1 MSLKEKVDHAYFTR
15 RMFLVAVLPAP
26 LAGIGL
32 ALAEMGHTILVGH
45 AIGTEGLAAVG
56 FASPLFLLAAFF
68 VFGLSMGGAVIYANL
83 MNEGKKEE
91 ALSIFRFFL
100 RLSAVIGFGVAAGGL
115 LMEEGLLAVLG
126 TSPEDGEAYR
136 LAKSYISY
144 ILLGI
149 PFEILMEVVTAY
161 LRNDNA
167 DTLAITL
174 QTVSGVANLAV
185 SALLLLVF
193 DWGIAGCSFG
203 FFIANAGTFAIAMGY
218 LCLGRGQLRV
228 LGRAASFGEAFK
240 AMRLGFATSSEYI
253 FDALF
258 TLVAIHLMMDLAGT
272 EGVAVFNIIENLSLL
287 FIFIYEFIG
296 KTAQPLFSTFF
307 AECNFTELH
316 RVFRYCLI
324 YSLILGILATAG
336 VMVWPQVLDLL
347 FGMEDIGDVGKAYY
361 AARVFCIGTI
371 FMGVCLL
378 LQNYLQS
385 EEDEKGAFLVVFM
398 RRLGASLPLLF
409 LLAEGGFYVFWF
421 VYPLG
426 EIVTL
431 AVLWLYHRRR
441 GERRSIPAERVYSAS
456 FLGHAETVTEQLE
469 AMESFATRWGAD
481 ERKRYLLRL
490 ALEEICEEE
499 SSRLQAKGKEVLVQ
513 LTLIARED
521 GIFELHFRD
530 DGEEFDPFQLAKEA
544 LARQPQG
551 LAEAAQDS
559 RGLGL
564 HMVKSHAAN
573 LFYRSYHGFNTLTL
587 SI

>member
-1 MSLKEKVDHAYFTR
+1 MSLQDKVDHAYFTR
-15 RMFLVAVLPAP
+15 KMFMGAVLPAP

-56 FASPLFLLAAFF
+56 FVSPLFLLAAFF

-91 ALSIFRFFL
+91 ALAIFRFFL
-100 RLSAVIGFGVAAGGL
+100 RLSAVIGFGMAVGGL
-115 LMEEGLLAVLG
+115 LMEDGVLTLLG
-126 TSPEDGEAYR
+126 TSPEDGEVYR
-136 LAKSYISY
+136 LAKSYISF

-149 PFEILMEVVTAY
+149 PFEILMELVTAY

-174 QTVSGVANLAV
+174 QTVSGLANLV
-185 SALLLLVF
+185 ISAILLLFF
-193 DWGIAGCSFG
+193 DWGVAGCSFG

-228 LGRAASFGEAFK
+228 LGRAASFQEAFK
-240 AMRLGFATSSEYI
+240 ALRLGFATSSEYI
-253 FDALF
+253 FDAIF
-258 TLVAIHLMMDLAGT
+258 TLAAIHLMMDLAGT

-316 RVFRYCLI
+316 RVFRYCLL
-324 YSLILGILATAG
+324 YSLLLGLLATAG

-398 RRLGASLPLLF
+398 RRVGAGLPLLF

-426 EIVTL
+426 ELVTL
-431 AVLWLYHRRR
+431 AVIWFYQRRR
-441 GERRSIPAERVYSAS
+441 GERKSIPAERVYSVS
-456 FLGHAETVTEQLE
+456 FLGYGEALTQQLE
-469 AMESFATRWGAD
+469 AIEDFAVRWGAD

-499 SSRLQAKGKEVLVQ
+499 RLRFKREAVLVQ

-544 LARQPQG
+544 LAHQPKG
-551 LAEAAQDS
+551 MAEAARNT
-559 RGLGL
+559 RGIGL
-564 HMVKSHAAN
+564 HMVKSHAVN
-573 LFYRSYHGFNTLTL
+573 FFYRSYQGFNTLTL

>member
-1 MSLKEKVDHAYFTR
+1 MSVQDKVDHAYFTR
-15 RMFLVAVLPAP
+15 KMFMGAVLPAP

-56 FASPLFLLAAFF
+56 FVSPLFLLAAFF

-91 ALSIFRFFL
+91 ALAIFRFFL
-100 RLSAVIGFGVAAGGL
+100 RLSAVIGFGMAIGGL
-115 LMEEGLLAVLG
+115 LLEDGVLTLLG
-126 TSPEDGEAYR
+126 TSPEDGEVYR
-136 LAKSYISY
+136 LTKSYITF

-149 PFEILMEVVTAY
+149 PFEILMELVTAY

-174 QTVSGVANLAV
+174 QTVSGLANLV
-185 SALLLLVF
+185 ISAMLLLFF

-203 FFIANAGTFAIAMGY
+203 FFMANAGTFAIAMGY

-228 LGRAASFGEAFK
+228 LGRAASFREAFK
-240 AMRLGFATSSEYI
+240 ALRLGFATSSEYI
-253 FDALF
+253 FDAIF
-258 TLVAIHLMMDLAGT
+258 TLAAIHLMMDLAGT

-316 RVFRYCLI
+316 RVFRYCLL
-324 YSLILGILATAG
+324 YSLLLGLLATAG

-347 FGMEDIGDVGKAYY
+347 FGMEDIGEVGKAYY

-398 RRLGASLPLLF
+398 RRVGAGLPLLF

-426 EIVTL
+426 ELVTL
-431 AVLWLYHRRR
+431 VVIWLYQRRR
-441 GERRSIPAERVYSAS
+441 DERRSIPSERVYSVS
-456 FLGHAETVTEQLE
+456 FLGYGEALTNQLE
-469 AMESFATRWGAD
+469 AIENFAARWGAD

-499 SSRLQAKGKEVLVQ
+499 SVRFKGAAVLLQ

-544 LARQPQG
+544 LAHQPKG
-551 LAEAAQDS
+551 MAEAARNT
-559 RGLGL
+559 RGIGL
-564 HMVKSHAAN
+564 HMVKSHAVN
-573 LFYRSYHGFNTLTL
+573 FFYRSYHGFNTLTL

>member
-1 MSLKEKVDHAYFTR
+1 MSLQEKVDHAYFTR
-15 RMFLVAVLPAP
+15 KMFMGAVLPAP

-56 FASPLFLLAAFF
+56 FVSPLFLLAAFF
-68 VFGLSMGGAVIYANL
+68 VFGLSMGGAVIYANF

-91 ALSIFRFFL
+91 ALAIFRFFL
-100 RLSAVIGFGVAAGGL
+100 RLSAVIGFGMAVGGL
-115 LMEEGLLAVLG
+115 LMEEGVLTLLG
-126 TSPEDGEAYR
+126 TSPEDGEVYR
-136 LAKSYISY
+136 LAQSYISF

-149 PFEILMEVVTAY
+149 PFEILMELVTAY

-174 QTVSGVANLAV
+174 QTVSGLANLV
-185 SALLLLVF
+185 ISAMLLLFF

-228 LGRAASFGEAFK
+228 SGRAASFREAFK
-240 AMRLGFATSSEYI
+240 ALRLGFATSSEYI
-253 FDALF
+253 FDAIF
-258 TLVAIHLMMDLAGT
+258 TLAAIHLMMDLAGT

-316 RVFRYCLI
+316 RVFRYCLL
-324 YSLILGILATAG
+324 YSLLLGLLATAG
-336 VMVWPQVLDLL
+336 VMVWPQILDLL
-347 FGMEDIGDVGKAYY
+347 FGMEDIGDVSKAYY

-398 RRLGASLPLLF
+398 RRVGAGLPLLF

-426 EIVTL
+426 ELVTL
-431 AVLWLYHRRR
+431 AVIRFYQRRR
-441 GERRSIPAERVYSAS
+441 GERRAIPAERVYSVS
-456 FLGHAETVTEQLE
+456 FPGYGEALTRQLE
-469 AMESFATRWGAD
+469 DIENFAVRWGAD

-499 SSRLQAKGKEVLVQ
+499 RLRFKGKAVLVQ
-513 LTLIARED
+513 LTLIARDD

-544 LARQPQG
+544 LAHQPKG
-551 LAEAAQDS
+551 MAEAARNT
-559 RGLGL
+559 RGIGL
-564 HMVKSHAAN
+564 HMVKSHAVN
-573 LFYRSYHGFNTLTL
+573 FFYRSYHGFNTLTL

>member
-1 MSLKEKVDHAYFTR
+1 MSLQDKVDHAYFTR
-15 RMFLVAVLPAP
+15 KMFMGAVLPAP

-56 FASPLFLLAAFF
+56 FVSPLFLLAAFF

-91 ALSIFRFFL
+91 ALAIFRFFL
-100 RLSAVIGFGVAAGGL
+100 RLSAVIGFGMAIGGL
-115 LMEEGLLAVLG
+115 LLEDGVLTLLG
-126 TSPEDGEAYR
+126 TSPEDGEVYQ
-136 LAKSYISY
+136 LTKSYITF

-149 PFEILMEVVTAY
+149 PFEILMELVTAY

-174 QTVSGVANLAV
+174 QTVSGLANLV
-185 SALLLLVF
+185 ISAMLLLFF

-203 FFIANAGTFAIAMGY
+203 FFMANAGTFAIAMGY

-228 LGRAASFGEAFK
+228 LGRAASFREAFK
-240 AMRLGFATSSEYI
+240 ALRLGFATSSEYI
-253 FDALF
+253 FDAIF
-258 TLVAIHLMMDLAGT
+258 TLAAIHLMMDLAGT

-316 RVFRYCLI
+316 RVFRYCLL
-324 YSLILGILATAG
+324 YSLLLGLLATAG

-347 FGMEDIGDVGKAYY
+347 FGMEDIGEVGKAYY

-398 RRLGASLPLLF
+398 RRVGAGLPLLF

-426 EIVTL
+426 ELVTL
-431 AVLWLYHRRR
+431 VVIWLYQRRR
-441 GERRSIPAERVYSAS
+441 DERRSIPSERVYSVS
-456 FLGHAETVTEQLE
+456 FLGYGEALTNQLE
-469 AMESFATRWGAD
+469 AIENFAARWGAD

-499 SSRLQAKGKEVLVQ
+499 SFRFKREAVLVQ

-544 LARQPQG
+544 LAHQPKG
-551 LAEAAQDS
+551 MAEAARNT
-559 RGLGL
+559 RGIGL
-564 HMVKSHAAN
+564 HMVKSHAVN
-573 LFYRSYHGFNTLTL
+573 FFYRSYQGFNTLTL

>member
-1 MSLKEKVDHAYFTR
+1 MSLQDKVDHAYFTR
-15 RMFLVAVLPAP
+15 KMFMGAVLPAP

-56 FASPLFLLAAFF
+56 FVSPLFLLAAFF

-91 ALSIFRFFL
+91 ALAIFRFFL
-100 RLSAVIGFGVAAGGL
+100 RLSAVIGFGMAVGGL
-115 LMEEGLLAVLG
+115 LMEDGVLTLLG
-126 TSPEDGEAYR
+126 TSPEDGEVYR
-136 LAKSYISY
+136 LAKSYISF

-149 PFEILMEVVTAY
+149 PFEILMELVTAY

-174 QTVSGVANLAV
+174 QTVSGLANLV
-185 SALLLLVF
+185 ISAMLLLFF

-203 FFIANAGTFAIAMGY
+203 FFMANAGTFAIAMGY

-228 LGRAASFGEAFK
+228 LGRAASFREAFK
-240 AMRLGFATSSEYI
+240 ALRLGFATSSEYI
-253 FDALF
+253 FDAIF
-258 TLVAIHLMMDLAGT
+258 TLAAIHLMMDLAGT

-316 RVFRYCLI
+316 RVFRYCLL
-324 YSLILGILATAG
+324 YSLLLGLLATVG
-336 VMVWPQVLDLL
+336 VMLWPQVLDLL

-398 RRLGASLPLLF
+398 RRVGAGLPLLF

-426 EIVTL
+426 ELVTL
-431 AVLWLYHRRR
+431 AVIWFYQRRR
-441 GERRSIPAERVYSAS
+441 GERSSIPSERVYSVS
-456 FLGHAETVTEQLE
+456 FLGYGEALTNQLE
-469 AMESFATRWGAD
+469 AIENFAVRWGAD

-499 SSRLQAKGKEVLVQ
+499 SFRFKREAVLVQ

-544 LARQPQG
+544 LAHQPKG
-551 LAEAAQDS
+551 MAEAARNT
-559 RGLGL
+559 RGIGL
-564 HMVKSHAAN
+564 HMVKSHAVN
-573 LFYRSYHGFNTLTL
+573 FFYRSYQGFNTLTL

>member
-1 MSLKEKVDHAYFTR
+1 MSLQEKVDHAYFTR
-15 RMFLVAVLPAP
+15 KMFMGTVLPAP

-56 FASPLFLLAAFF
+56 FVSPLFLLAAFF

-91 ALSIFRFFL
+91 ALAIFRFFL
-100 RLSAVIGFGVAAGGL
+100 RLSAVIGFGMAVGGL
-115 LMEEGLLAVLG
+115 LMEDGVLTLLG
-126 TSPEDGEAYR
+126 TSPEDGEVYR
-136 LAKSYISY
+136 LTKSYITF

-149 PFEILMEVVTAY
+149 PFEILMELVTAY

-174 QTVSGVANLAV
+174 QTVSGLANLV
-185 SALLLLVF
+185 ISAMLLLFF

-203 FFIANAGTFAIAMGY
+203 FFMANAGTFAIAMGY

-228 LGRAASFGEAFK
+228 LGRAASFREAFK
-240 AMRLGFATSSEYI
+240 ALRLGFATSSEYI
-253 FDALF
+253 FDAIF
-258 TLVAIHLMMDLAGT
+258 TLAAIHLMMDLAGT

-316 RVFRYCLI
+316 RVFRYCLL
-324 YSLILGILATAG
+324 YSLLLGLLATVG
-336 VMVWPQVLDLL
+336 VMLWPQVLDLL
-347 FGMEDIGDVGKAYY
+347 FGMEDIGEVGKAYY

-398 RRLGASLPLLF
+398 RRVGAGLPLLF

-426 EIVTL
+426 ELVTL
-431 AVLWLYHRRR
+431 AVIWFYQRRR
-441 GERRSIPAERVYSAS
+441 GERKSIPAERVYSVS
-456 FLGHAETVTEQLE
+456 FLGYGEALTQQLE
-469 AMESFATRWGAD
+469 AIEDFAVRWGAD

-499 SSRLQAKGKEVLVQ
+499 RLRFKGKAVLVQ
-513 LTLIARED
+513 LTLIARD
-521 GIFELHFRD
+521 NGIFELHFRD

-544 LARQPQG
+544 LAHQPKG
-551 LAEAAQDS
+551 MAEAARNT
-559 RGLGL
+559 RGIGL
-564 HMVKSHAAN
+564 HMVKSHAVN
-573 LFYRSYHGFNTLTL
+573 FFYRSYQGFNTLTL

>member
-1 MSLKEKVDHAYFTR
+1 MSLQDKVDHAYFTR
-15 RMFLVAVLPAP
+15 KMFMGAVLPAP

-56 FASPLFLLAAFF
+56 FVSPLFLLAAFF

-91 ALSIFRFFL
+91 ALAIFRFFL
-100 RLSAVIGFGVAAGGL
+100 RLSAVIGFGMAVGGL
-115 LMEEGLLAVLG
+115 LMEDGVLTLLG
-126 TSPEDGEAYR
+126 TSPEDGEVYR
-136 LAKSYISY
+136 LTKSYITF

-149 PFEILMEVVTAY
+149 PFEILMELVTAY

-174 QTVSGVANLAV
+174 QTVSGLANLV
-185 SALLLLVF
+185 ISAMLLLFF

-203 FFIANAGTFAIAMGY
+203 FFMANAGTFAIAMGY

-228 LGRAASFGEAFK
+228 LGRAASFREAFK
-240 AMRLGFATSSEYI
+240 ALRLGFATSSEYI
-253 FDALF
+253 FDAIF
-258 TLVAIHLMMDLAGT
+258 TLAAIHLMMDLAGT

-316 RVFRYCLI
+316 RVFRYCLL
-324 YSLILGILATAG
+324 YSLLLGLLATVG
-336 VMVWPQVLDLL
+336 VMLWPQVLDLL
-347 FGMEDIGDVGKAYY
+347 FGMEDIGEVGKAYY

-398 RRLGASLPLLF
+398 RRVGAGLPLLF

-426 EIVTL
+426 ELVTL
-431 AVLWLYHRRR
+431 AVIWFYQRRR
-441 GERRSIPAERVYSAS
+441 GERKSIPVERVYSVS
-456 FLGHAETVTEQLE
+456 FLGYGEALTQQLE
-469 AMESFATRWGAD
+469 AIEDFAVRWGAD

-499 SSRLQAKGKEVLVQ
+499 RLRFKGKAVLVQ
-513 LTLIARED
+513 LTLIARDD

-544 LARQPQG
+544 LAHQPKG
-551 LAEAAQDS
+551 MAEAARNT
-559 RGLGL
+559 RGIGL
-564 HMVKSHAAN
+564 HMVKSYAVN
-573 LFYRSYHGFNTLTL
+573 FFYRSYHGFNTLTL

>member
-1 MSLKEKVDHAYFTR
+1 MSLQEKVDHAYFTR
-15 RMFLVAVLPAP
+15 KMFMGAVLPAP

-56 FASPLFLLAAFF
+56 FVSPLFLLAAFF

-91 ALSIFRFFL
+91 ALAIFRFFL
-100 RLSAVIGFGVAAGGL
+100 RLSAVIGFGMAVGGL
-115 LMEEGLLAVLG
+115 LMEDGVLTLLG
-126 TSPEDGEAYR
+126 TSPEDGEVYR
-136 LAKSYISY
+136 LTKSYITF

-149 PFEILMEVVTAY
+149 PFEILMELVTAY

-174 QTVSGVANLAV
+174 QTVSGLANLV
-185 SALLLLVF
+185 ISAMLLLFF

-203 FFIANAGTFAIAMGY
+203 FFMANAGTFAIAMGY

-228 LGRAASFGEAFK
+228 LGRAASFREAFK
-240 AMRLGFATSSEYI
+240 ALRLGFATSSEYI
-253 FDALF
+253 FDAIF
-258 TLVAIHLMMDLAGT
+258 TLAAIHLMMDLAGT

-316 RVFRYCLI
+316 RVFRYCLL
-324 YSLILGILATAG
+324 YSLLLGLLATVG
-336 VMVWPQVLDLL
+336 VMLWPQVLDLL
-347 FGMEDIGDVGKAYY
+347 FGMEDIGEVGKAYY

-398 RRLGASLPLLF
+398 RRVGAGLPLLF

-426 EIVTL
+426 ELVTL
-431 AVLWLYHRRR
+431 VVIWLYQRRR
-441 GERRSIPAERVYSAS
+441 DERRSIPSERVYSVS
-456 FLGHAETVTEQLE
+456 FLGYGEALTNQLE
-469 AMESFATRWGAD
+469 AIENFAARWGAD

-499 SSRLQAKGKEVLVQ
+499 SFRFKREAVLVQ

-544 LARQPQG
+544 LAHQPKG
-551 LAEAAQDS
+551 MAEAARNT
-559 RGLGL
+559 RGIGL
-564 HMVKSHAAN
+564 HMVKSHAVN
-573 LFYRSYHGFNTLTL
+573 FFYRSYQGFNTLTL

>member
-1 MSLKEKVDHAYFTR
+1 MSVQDKVDHAYFTR
-15 RMFLVAVLPAP
+15 KMFVGAVLPAP

-56 FASPLFLLAAFF
+56 FVSPLFLLAAFF

-83 MNEGKKEE
+83 MNEGKQEE
-91 ALSIFRFFL
+91 ALAIFRFFL
-100 RLSAVIGFGVAAGGL
+100 RLSAVIGFGIAGGGL
-115 LMEEGLLAVLG
+115 LLGDGMLTLLG
-126 TSPEDGEAYR
+126 TSPEDGEVYR
-136 LAKSYISY
+136 LTKSYISY

-149 PFEILMEVVTAY
+149 PFEILMELVTTY

-174 QTVSGVANLAV
+174 QTVSGLANLVV
-185 SALLLLVF
+185 SAILLLYF

-228 LGRAASFGEAFK
+228 LGRAASFREAFK
-240 AMRLGFATSSEYI
+240 ALRLGFATSSEYI
-253 FDALF
+253 FDAIF

-296 KTAQPLFSTFF
+296 KTAQPLFSTFY

-324 YSLILGILATAG
+324 YSLILGILATVG
-336 VMVWPQVLDLL
+336 VMLWPQVLDLL
-347 FGMEDIGDVGKAYY
+347 FGMEDIGEVSKVYY

-398 RRLGASLPLLF
+398 RRIGASLPLLF

-426 EIVTL
+426 ELVTL
-431 AVLWLYHRRR
+431 AVIWVYHRRR
-441 GERRSIPAERVYSAS
+441 DERRFISTERVYSAS
-456 FLGHAETVTEQLE
+456 FLGNGEALTKQLE
-469 AMESFATRWGAD
+469 AVEDFADRWGGD
-481 ERKRYLLRL
+481 ERKRYILRL

-499 SSRLQAKGKEVLVQ
+499 SVRFKGEDVLVQ

-530 DGEEFDPFQLAKEA
+530 DGEDFDPFQLAKEA
-544 LARQPQG
+544 LARQPKG
-551 LAEAAQDS
+551 MAEAVQNT
-559 RGLGL
+559 RGIGL
-564 HMVKSHAAN
+564 HIVKSHAAN

>member
-1 MSLKEKVDHAYFTR
+1 MSLQDKVDHAYFTR
-15 RMFLVAVLPAP
+15 KMFMGAVLPAP

-56 FASPLFLLAAFF
+56 FVSPLFLLAAFF

-91 ALSIFRFFL
+91 ALAIFRFFL
-100 RLSAVIGFGVAAGGL
+100 RLSAVIGFGMAVGGL
-115 LMEEGLLAVLG
+115 LMEDGVLTLLG
-126 TSPEDGEAYR
+126 TSPEDGEVYR
-136 LAKSYISY
+136 LAKSYISF

-149 PFEILMEVVTAY
+149 PFEILMELVTAY

-174 QTVSGVANLAV
+174 QTVSGLANLV
-185 SALLLLVF
+185 ISAMLLLFF
-193 DWGIAGCSFG
+193 DWGVAGCSFG

-228 LGRAASFGEAFK
+228 LGRAASFQEAFK
-240 AMRLGFATSSEYI
+240 ALRLGFATSSEYI
-253 FDALF
+253 FDAIF
-258 TLVAIHLMMDLAGT
+258 TLAAIHLMMDLAGT

-316 RVFRYCLI
+316 RVFRYCLL
-324 YSLILGILATAG
+324 YSLLLGLLATAG

-347 FGMEDIGDVGKAYY
+347 FGMEDIGEVGKAYY

-398 RRLGASLPLLF
+398 RRVGAGLPLLF

-426 EIVTL
+426 ELVTL
-431 AVLWLYHRRR
+431 AVIWFYQRRR
-441 GERRSIPAERVYSAS
+441 GERKSIPAERVYSVS
-456 FLGHAETVTEQLE
+456 FLGYGEALTQQLE
-469 AMESFATRWGAD
+469 AIEDFAVRWGAD

-499 SSRLQAKGKEVLVQ
+499 RLRFKREAVLVQ

-544 LARQPQG
+544 LAHQPKG
-551 LAEAAQDS
+551 MAEAARNT
-559 RGLGL
+559 RGIGL
-564 HMVKSHAAN
+564 HMVKSHAVN
-573 LFYRSYHGFNTLTL
+573 FFYRSYQGFNTLTL

>member
-1 MSLKEKVDHAYFTR
+1 MSLQEKVDHAYFTR
-15 RMFLVAVLPAP
+15 KMFMGAVLPAP

-56 FASPLFLLAAFF
+56 FVSPLFLLAAFF

-91 ALSIFRFFL
+91 ALAIFRFFL
-100 RLSAVIGFGVAAGGL
+100 RLSAVIGFGMAVGGL
-115 LMEEGLLAVLG
+115 LLEDGVLMILG
-126 TSPEDGEAYR
+126 TSPEDGEVYQ
-136 LAKSYISY
+136 LTKSYITF

-149 PFEILMEVVTAY
+149 PFEILMELVTAY

-174 QTVSGVANLAV
+174 QTVSGLANLV
-185 SALLLLVF
+185 ISAMLLLFF

-228 LGRAASFGEAFK
+228 SGRAASFREAFK
-240 AMRLGFATSSEYI
+240 ALRLGFATSSEYI
-253 FDALF
+253 FDAIF
-258 TLVAIHLMMDLAGT
+258 TLAAIHLMMDLAGT

-316 RVFRYCLI
+316 RVFRYCLL
-324 YSLILGILATAG
+324 YSLLLGLLATAG

-347 FGMEDIGDVGKAYY
+347 FGMEDIGEVGKAYY

-398 RRLGASLPLLF
+398 RRVGAGLPLLF

-426 EIVTL
+426 ELVTL
-431 AVLWLYHRRR
+431 AVIWFYQRHR
-441 GERRSIPAERVYSAS
+441 GERRSIPAERVYSVS
-456 FLGHAETVTEQLE
+456 FLGYGEALTQQLE
-469 AMESFATRWGAD
+469 DIEDFAVRWGAD

-499 SSRLQAKGKEVLVQ
+499 STRFKGDAVLVQ
-513 LTLIARED
+513 LTLIAQDD

-530 DGEEFDPFQLAKEA
+530 DGEAFDPFQLAKEA
-544 LARQPQG
+544 LAHQPKG
-551 LAEAAQDS
+551 MAEAAQNT
-559 RGLGL
+559 RGIGL
-564 HMVKSHAAN
+564 HMVKSHAVN
-573 LFYRSYHGFNTLTL
+573 FFYRSYYGFNTLTL

>member
-1 MSLKEKVDHAYFTR
+1 MSLQDKVDHAYFTR
-15 RMFLVAVLPAP
+15 KMFMGAVLPAP

-56 FASPLFLLAAFF
+56 FVSPLFLLAAFF

-91 ALSIFRFFL
+91 ALAIFRFFL
-100 RLSAVIGFGVAAGGL
+100 RLSAVIGFGMAVGGL
-115 LMEEGLLAVLG
+115 LMEDGVLTLLG
-126 TSPEDGEAYR
+126 TSPEDGEVYR
-136 LAKSYISY
+136 LTKSYITF

-149 PFEILMEVVTAY
+149 PFEILMELVTAY

-174 QTVSGVANLAV
+174 QTVSGLANLV
-185 SALLLLVF
+185 ISAMLLLFF

-203 FFIANAGTFAIAMGY
+203 FFMANAGTFAIAMGY

-228 LGRAASFGEAFK
+228 LGRAASFREAFK
-240 AMRLGFATSSEYI
+240 ALRLGFATSSEYI
-253 FDALF
+253 FDAIF
-258 TLVAIHLMMDLAGT
+258 TLAAIHLMMDLAGT

-296 KTAQPLFSTFF
+296 KTAQPLFSTFY

-316 RVFRYCLI
+316 RVFRYCLL
-324 YSLILGILATAG
+324 YSLLLGLLATVG
-336 VMVWPQVLDLL
+336 VMLWPQVLDLL
-347 FGMEDIGDVGKAYY
+347 FGMEDIGEVGKAYY

-398 RRLGASLPLLF
+398 RRVGAGLPLLF

-426 EIVTL
+426 ELVTL
-431 AVLWLYHRRR
+431 VVIWFYQRRR
-441 GERRSIPAERVYSAS
+441 GERKSIPAERVYSVS
-456 FLGHAETVTEQLE
+456 FLGYGE
-469 AMESFATRWGAD
+469 A
-481 ERKRYLLRL
+481 
-490 ALEEICEEE
+490 
-499 SSRLQAKGKEVLVQ
+499 
-513 LTLIARED
+513 
-521 GIFELHFRD
+521 
-530 DGEEFDPFQLAKEA
+530 
-544 LARQPQG
+544 
-551 LAEAAQDS
+551 
-559 RGLGL
+559 
-564 HMVKSHAAN
+564 
-573 LFYRSYHGFNTLTL
+573 
-587 SI
+587 

>member
-1 MSLKEKVDHAYFTR
+1 MSLQDKVDHAYFTR
-15 RMFLVAVLPAP
+15 KMFMGAVLPAP

-56 FASPLFLLAAFF
+56 FVSPLFLLAAFF

-91 ALSIFRFFL
+91 ALAIFRFFL
-100 RLSAVIGFGVAAGGL
+100 RLSAVIGFGMAIGGL
-115 LMEEGLLAVLG
+115 LLEDGVLTLLG
-126 TSPEDGEAYR
+126 TSPEDGEVYQ
-136 LAKSYISY
+136 LTKSYITF

-149 PFEILMEVVTAY
+149 PFEILMELVTAY

-174 QTVSGVANLAV
+174 QTVSGLANLV
-185 SALLLLVF
+185 ISAMLLLFF

-203 FFIANAGTFAIAMGY
+203 FFMANAGTFAIAMGY

-228 LGRAASFGEAFK
+228 SGRAASFREAFK
-240 AMRLGFATSSEYI
+240 ALRLGFATSSEYI
-253 FDALF
+253 FDAIF
-258 TLVAIHLMMDLAGT
+258 TLAAIHLMMDLAGT

-316 RVFRYCLI
+316 RVFRYCLL
-324 YSLILGILATAG
+324 YSLLLGLLATAG

-398 RRLGASLPLLF
+398 RRVGAGLPLLF

-426 EIVTL
+426 ELVTL
-431 AVLWLYHRRR
+431 AVIWFYQRRR
-441 GERRSIPAERVYSAS
+441 GERSSIPPERVYSVS
-456 FLGHAETVTEQLE
+456 FLGYGEALTRQLE
-469 AMESFATRWGAD
+469 AIEDFAVRWGAD

-499 SSRLQAKGKEVLVQ
+499 RLRFKGEAVLVQ
-513 LTLIARED
+513 LTLIARDD

-544 LARQPQG
+544 LAHQPKG
-551 LAEAAQDS
+551 MAEAARNT
-559 RGLGL
+559 RGIGL
-564 HMVKSHAAN
+564 HMVKSHAVN
-573 LFYRSYHGFNTLTL
+573 FFYRSYHGFNTLTL

>member
-1 MSLKEKVDHAYFTR
+1 MSVQDKVDHAYFTR
-15 RMFLVAVLPAP
+15 KMFVGAVLPAP

-56 FASPLFLLAAFF
+56 FVSPLFLLAAFF
-68 VFGLSMGGAVIYANL
+68 VFGLSMGGVVIYANL
-83 MNEGKKEE
+83 MNEGKQEE
-91 ALSIFRFFL
+91 ALAIFRFFL
-100 RLSAVIGFGVAAGGL
+100 RLSAVIGFGIAGGGL
-115 LMEEGLLAVLG
+115 LLGDGMLTLLG
-126 TSPEDGEAYR
+126 TSPEDGEVYR
-136 LAKSYISY
+136 LTKSYISY

-149 PFEILMEVVTAY
+149 PFEILMELVTTY

-174 QTVSGVANLAV
+174 QTVSGLANLVV
-185 SALLLLVF
+185 SAILLLYF

-228 LGRAASFGEAFK
+228 LGRAASFRGAFK
-240 AMRLGFATSSEYI
+240 ALRLGFATSSEYI
-253 FDALF
+253 FDAIF

-296 KTAQPLFSTFF
+296 KTAQPLFSTFY

-324 YSLILGILATAG
+324 YSLILGILATVG
-336 VMVWPQVLDLL
+336 VMLWPQVLDLL
-347 FGMEDIGDVGKAYY
+347 FGMEDIGEVSKAYY

-398 RRLGASLPLLF
+398 RRIGASLPLLF

-426 EIVTL
+426 ELVTL
-431 AVLWLYHRRR
+431 AVIWVYHRRR
-441 GERRSIPAERVYSAS
+441 DERRFISTERVYSAS
-456 FLGHAETVTEQLE
+456 FLGNGEALTKQLE
-469 AMESFATRWGAD
+469 AVEDFADRWGGD
-481 ERKRYLLRL
+481 ERKRYILRL

-499 SSRLQAKGKEVLVQ
+499 SVRFKGEDVLVQ
-513 LTLIARED
+513 LTLIAWED

-530 DGEEFDPFQLAKEA
+530 DGEDFDPFQLAKEA
-544 LARQPQG
+544 LARQPKG
-551 LAEAAQDS
+551 MAEAVQNT
-559 RGLGL
+559 RGIGL
-564 HMVKSHAAN
+564 HMVKSHAVN
-573 LFYRSYHGFNTLTL
+573 FFYRSYYGFNTLTL

>member
-1 MSLKEKVDHAYFTR
+1 MSLQEKVDHAYFTR
-15 RMFLVAVLPAP
+15 KMFMGAVLPAP

-56 FASPLFLLAAFF
+56 FVSPLFLLAAFF

-91 ALSIFRFFL
+91 ALAIFRFFL
-100 RLSAVIGFGVAAGGL
+100 RLSAVIGFGMAVGGL
-115 LMEEGLLAVLG
+115 LLEDGVLTLLG
-126 TSPEDGEAYR
+126 TSPEDGEVYQ
-136 LAKSYISY
+136 LTKSYITF

-149 PFEILMEVVTAY
+149 PFEILMELVTAY

-174 QTVSGVANLAV
+174 QTVSGLANLV
-185 SALLLLVF
+185 ISAMLLLFF

-203 FFIANAGTFAIAMGY
+203 FFMANAGTFAIAMGY

-228 LGRAASFGEAFK
+228 LGRAASFQEAFK
-240 AMRLGFATSSEYI
+240 ALRLGFATSSEYI
-253 FDALF
+253 FDAIF
-258 TLVAIHLMMDLAGT
+258 TLAAIHLMMDLAGT

-316 RVFRYCLI
+316 RVFRYCLL
-324 YSLILGILATAG
+324 YSLLLGLLATAG

-347 FGMEDIGDVGKAYY
+347 FGMEDIGEVGKAYY

-398 RRLGASLPLLF
+398 RRVGAGLPLLF

-426 EIVTL
+426 ELVTL
-431 AVLWLYHRRR
+431 AVIWFYQRRR
-441 GERRSIPAERVYSAS
+441 GERRSIPPERVYSVS
-456 FLGHAETVTEQLE
+456 FLGYGEALTRQLGAIE
-469 AMESFATRWGAD
+469 DFAARWGAD

-499 SSRLQAKGKEVLVQ
+499 SVRFKGAAVLVQ
-513 LTLIARED
+513 LTLIARDD

-544 LARQPQG
+544 LAHQPKG
-551 LAEAAQDS
+551 MAEAVRNT
-559 RGLGL
+559 RGIGL
-564 HMVKSHAAN
+564 QMVKSHAVN
-573 LFYRSYHGFNTLTL
+573 FFYRSYYGFNTLTL

>member
-1 MSLKEKVDHAYFTR
+1 MSLQEKVDHAYFTR
-15 RMFLVAVLPAP
+15 KMFMGAVLPAP

-56 FASPLFLLAAFF
+56 FVSPLFLLAAFF

-91 ALSIFRFFL
+91 ALAIFRFFL
-100 RLSAVIGFGVAAGGL
+100 RLSAVIGFGMAIGGL
-115 LMEEGLLAVLG
+115 LLEDGVLTLLG
-126 TSPEDGEAYR
+126 TSPEDGEVYQ
-136 LAKSYISY
+136 LTKSYITF

-149 PFEILMEVVTAY
+149 PFEILMELVTAY

-174 QTVSGVANLAV
+174 QTVSGLANLVV
-185 SALLLLVF
+185 SAMLLLFF

-203 FFIANAGTFAIAMGY
+203 FFMANAGTFAIAMGY
-218 LCLGRGQLRV
+218 LCLSRGQLRV
-228 LGRAASFGEAFK
+228 LGRVASFQEAFK
-240 AMRLGFATSSEYI
+240 ALRLGFATSSEYI
-253 FDALF
+253 FDAIF
-258 TLVAIHLMMDLAGT
+258 TLAAIHLMMDLAGT

-316 RVFRYCLI
+316 RVFRYCLL
-324 YSLILGILATAG
+324 YSLLLGLLATGG
-336 VMVWPQVLDLL
+336 VLGWPQVLDLL
-347 FGMEDIGDVGKAYY
+347 FGMEDIGEVGKAYY

-398 RRLGASLPLLF
+398 RRVGAGLPLLF

-426 EIVTL
+426 ELVTL
-431 AVLWLYHRRR
+431 AVIWFYQRRR
-441 GERRSIPAERVYSAS
+441 GERKSIPAERVYSVS
-456 FLGHAETVTEQLE
+456 FLGYGEALTQQLE
-469 AMESFATRWGAD
+469 AIEDFAVRWGAD

-499 SSRLQAKGKEVLVQ
+499 SVRFKGEAVLVQ
-513 LTLIARED
+513 LTLIARDD

-544 LARQPQG
+544 LAHQPKG
-551 LAEAAQDS
+551 MAEAARNT
-559 RGLGL
+559 RGIGL
-564 HMVKSHAAN
+564 HMVKSHAVN
-573 LFYRSYHGFNTLTL
+573 FFYRSYHGFNTLTL

>member
-1 MSLKEKVDHAYFTR
+1 MSLQDKVDHAYFTR
-15 RMFLVAVLPAP
+15 KMFMGAVLPAP

-56 FASPLFLLAAFF
+56 FVSPLFLLAAFF

-83 MNEGKKEE
+83 MNEGKQEE
-91 ALSIFRFFL
+91 ALAIFRFFL
-100 RLSAVIGFGVAAGGL
+100 RLAAVIGFGMAVGGL
-115 LMEEGLLAVLG
+115 LMEDGVLTLLG
-126 TSPEDGEAYR
+126 TSPEDGEVYQ
-136 LAKSYISY
+136 LTKSYITF

-149 PFEILMEVVTAY
+149 PFEILMELVTAY

-174 QTVSGVANLAV
+174 QTISGLANLAV
-185 SALLLLVF
+185 SAMLLLFF
-193 DWGIAGCSFG
+193 DWGITGCSFG
-203 FFIANAGTFAIAMGY
+203 FFMANAGTFAIAMGY

-228 LGRAASFGEAFK
+228 LGRAASFREAFK
-240 AMRLGFATSSEYI
+240 ALRLGFATSSEYI
-253 FDALF
+253 FDAIF
-258 TLVAIHLMMDLAGT
+258 TLAAIHLMMDLAGT

-316 RVFRYCLI
+316 RVFRYCLL
-324 YSLILGILATAG
+324 YSLLLGLLATVG
-336 VMVWPQVLDLL
+336 VMLWPQVLDLL
-347 FGMEDIGDVGKAYY
+347 FGMEDIGEVGKAYY

-398 RRLGASLPLLF
+398 RRVGAGLPLLF

-426 EIVTL
+426 ELVTL
-431 AVLWLYHRRR
+431 AVIWFYQRRR
-441 GERRSIPAERVYSAS
+441 GERKSIPAERVYSVS
-456 FLGHAETVTEQLE
+456 FLGYGEALTQQLE
-469 AMESFATRWGAD
+469 AIEDFAVRWGAD

-499 SSRLQAKGKEVLVQ
+499 SFRFKREAVLVQ

-544 LARQPQG
+544 LAHQPKG
-551 LAEAAQDS
+551 MAEAARNT
-559 RGLGL
+559 RGIGL
-564 HMVKSHAAN
+564 HMVKSHAVN
-573 LFYRSYHGFNTLTL
+573 FFYRSYQGFNTLTL

>member
-1 MSLKEKVDHAYFTR
+1 MSSKEKVDHAYFTR
-15 RMFLVAVLPAP
+15 KMFLGAVLPAP
-26 LAGIGL
+26 LAAIGL
-32 ALAEMGHTILVGH
+32 ALAEMGDTILVGH
-45 AIGTEGLAAVG
+45 AIGMEGLAAVG
-56 FASPLFLLAAFF
+56 FASPLFLLATFF
-68 VFGLSMGGAVIYANL
+68 VFGLSMGGAVVFANL

-100 RLSAVIGFGVAAGGL
+100 RLAAVIGFGVAAAGL
-115 LMEEGLLAVLG
+115 LFEDGVLAALG
-126 TSPEDGEAYR
+126 TSPEDGEVYR
-136 LAKSYISY
+136 LTKSYITY

-149 PFEILMEVVTAY
+149 PFEILMELVTAY

-167 DTLAITL
+167 DTLSIIL
-174 QTVSGVANLAV
+174 QSVSGVANLAI

-203 FFIANAGTFAIAMGY
+203 FFISNAGTFAIAMGY
-218 LCLGRGQLRV
+218 LCLGKGQLRV
-228 LGRAASFGEAFK
+228 RGRAASFQEAFK
-240 AMRLGFATSSEYI
+240 GLRLGFATSSEYI
-253 FDALF
+253 FDAIF
-258 TLVAIHLMMDLAGT
+258 TLVAIHLMRELAGT

-287 FIFIYEFIG
+287 FIFLFEFIG

-324 YSLILGILATAG
+324 YSLAMGVVATLGVVA
-336 VMVWPQVLDLL
+336 WPQVLDLL
-347 FGMEDIGDVGKAYY
+347 FGMEDIDDVGKAYY

-398 RRLGASLPLLF
+398 RRIGASLPLLF
-409 LLAEGGFYVFWF
+409 LLAHWGFYTFWF

-426 EIVTL
+426 ELVTL
-431 AVLWLYHRRR
+431 AVLWFYHRRR
-441 GERRSIPAERVYSAS
+441 GERRTIPAERVYSAS
-456 FLGHAETVTEQLE
+456 FLGHVEAVTEQLE
-469 AMESFATRWGAD
+469 SMEAFAVRWGAD
-481 ERKRYLLRL
+481 EKKRYLLRL

-499 SSRLQAKGKEVLVQ
+499 SSRLQGKSEAVLVQ

-530 DGEEFDPFQLAKEA
+530 DGEEFDPFQLAREA
-544 LARQPQG
+544 LSRQPQG
-551 LAEAAQDS
+551 LAEAARDT
-559 RGLGL
+559 RALGL
-564 HMVKSHAAN
+564 HLVKSHAAN

>member
-1 MSLKEKVDHAYFTR
+1 MSLQEKVDHAYFTR
-15 RMFLVAVLPAP
+15 KMFMGAVLPAP

-56 FASPLFLLAAFF
+56 FVSPLFLLAAFF

-91 ALSIFRFFL
+91 ALAIFRFFL
-100 RLSAVIGFGVAAGGL
+100 RLSAVIGFGMAVGGL
-115 LMEEGLLAVLG
+115 LMEDGVLTLLG
-126 TSPEDGEAYR
+126 TSPEDGEVYR
-136 LAKSYISY
+136 LAKSYISF

-149 PFEILMEVVTAY
+149 PFEILMELVTAY

-174 QTVSGVANLAV
+174 QTVSGLANLV
-185 SALLLLVF
+185 ISAMLLLFF
-193 DWGIAGCSFG
+193 DWGVAGCSFG

-228 LGRAASFGEAFK
+228 LGRAASFQEAFK
-240 AMRLGFATSSEYI
+240 ALRLGFATSSEYI
-253 FDALF
+253 FDAIF
-258 TLVAIHLMMDLAGT
+258 TLAAIHLMMDLAGT

-316 RVFRYCLI
+316 RVFRYCLL
-324 YSLILGILATAG
+324 YSLLLGLLATAG

-347 FGMEDIGDVGKAYY
+347 FGMEDIGEVGKAYY

-398 RRLGASLPLLF
+398 RRVGAGLPLLF

-426 EIVTL
+426 ELVTL
-431 AVLWLYHRRR
+431 AVIWFYQRRR
-441 GERRSIPAERVYSAS
+441 GERKSIPAERVYSVS
-456 FLGHAETVTEQLE
+456 FLGYGEALTQQLE
-469 AMESFATRWGAD
+469 AIEDFAVRWGAD

-499 SSRLQAKGKEVLVQ
+499 RLRFKREAVLVQ

-544 LARQPQG
+544 LAHQPKG
-551 LAEAAQDS
+551 MAEAARNT
-559 RGLGL
+559 RGIGL
-564 HMVKSHAAN
+564 HMVKSHAVN
-573 LFYRSYHGFNTLTL
+573 FFYRSYQGFNTLTL

>member
-1 MSLKEKVDHAYFTR
+1 MSLQDKVDHAYFTR
-15 RMFLVAVLPAP
+15 KMFMGAVLPAP

-56 FASPLFLLAAFF
+56 FVSPLFLLAAFF

-91 ALSIFRFFL
+91 ALAIFRFFL
-100 RLSAVIGFGVAAGGL
+100 RLSAVIGFGMAVGGL
-115 LMEEGLLAVLG
+115 LMEDGVLTLLG
-126 TSPEDGEAYR
+126 TSPEDGEVYR
-136 LAKSYISY
+136 LTKSYISF

-149 PFEILMEVVTAY
+149 PFEILMELVTAY

-174 QTVSGVANLAV
+174 QTVSGLANLV
-185 SALLLLVF
+185 ISAMLLLFF

-203 FFIANAGTFAIAMGY
+203 FFMANAGTFAIAMGY

-228 LGRAASFGEAFK
+228 LGRAASFREAFK
-240 AMRLGFATSSEYI
+240 ALRLGFATSSEYI
-253 FDALF
+253 FDAIF
-258 TLVAIHLMMDLAGT
+258 TLAAIHLMMDLAGT

-316 RVFRYCLI
+316 RVFRYCLL
-324 YSLILGILATAG
+324 YSLLLGLLATVG
-336 VMVWPQVLDLL
+336 VMLWPQVLDLL

-398 RRLGASLPLLF
+398 RRVGAGLPLLF

-426 EIVTL
+426 ELVTL
-431 AVLWLYHRRR
+431 AVIWFYQRRR
-441 GERRSIPAERVYSAS
+441 GERSSIPSERVYSVS
-456 FLGHAETVTEQLE
+456 FLGYGEALTNQLE
-469 AMESFATRWGAD
+469 AIENFAVRWGAD

-499 SSRLQAKGKEVLVQ
+499 SFRFKREAVLVQ

-544 LARQPQG
+544 LAHQPKG
-551 LAEAAQDS
+551 MAEAARNT
-559 RGLGL
+559 RGIGL
-564 HMVKSHAAN
+564 HMVKSHAVN
-573 LFYRSYHGFNTLTL
+573 FFYRSYQGFNTLTL

>member
-1 MSLKEKVDHAYFTR
+1 MSLQEKVDHAYFTR
-15 RMFLVAVLPAP
+15 KMFMGAVLPAP

-45 AIGTEGLAAVG
+45 VIGTEGLAAVG
-56 FASPLFLLAAFF
+56 FVSPLFLLAAFF
-68 VFGLSMGGAVIYANL
+68 VFGISMGGAVIYANL

-91 ALSIFRFFL
+91 ALAIFRFFL
-100 RLSAVIGFGVAAGGL
+100 RLSAVIGFGMAVGGL
-115 LMEEGLLAVLG
+115 LMEEGVLTLLG
-126 TSPEDGEAYR
+126 TSPEDGEVYR

-149 PFEILMEVVTAY
+149 PFEILMELVTAY

-174 QTVSGVANLAV
+174 QTVSGLANLVV
-185 SALLLLVF
+185 SAMLLLFF

-228 LGRAASFGEAFK
+228 FGRAASFREAFK
-240 AMRLGFATSSEYI
+240 ALRLGFATSSEYI
-253 FDALF
+253 FDAIF
-258 TLVAIHLMMDLAGT
+258 TLAAIHLMMDLAGT

-316 RVFRYCLI
+316 RVFRYCLR
-324 YSLILGILATAG
+324 YSLLLG
-336 VMVWPQVLDLL
+336 LL
-347 FGMEDIGDVGKAYY
+347 SVDMNQYGCFGMEDIGEVGKAYY

-398 RRLGASLPLLF
+398 RRVGAGLPLLF

-426 EIVTL
+426 ELVTL
-431 AVLWLYHRRR
+431 AVIWFYQRRR
-441 GERRSIPAERVYSAS
+441 DERRSIPAERVYSVS
-456 FLGHAETVTEQLE
+456 FLGYGEALTQQLE
-469 AMESFATRWGAD
+469 DIEDFAVRWGAD

-499 SSRLQAKGKEVLVQ
+499 STRFKGDAVLVQ
-513 LTLIARED
+513 LTLIAQDD

-530 DGEEFDPFQLAKEA
+530 DGEAFDPFQLAKEA
-544 LARQPQG
+544 LAHQPKG
-551 LAEAAQDS
+551 MAEAARNT
-559 RGLGL
+559 RGIGL
-564 HMVKSHAAN
+564 HMVKSHAVN
-573 LFYRSYHGFNTLTL
+573 FFYRSYYGFNTLTL